1 LRNSVFDLS
10 SQLNRILTAVAIFGR
25 FGAMLARIETL
36 GQRRGNAFGRELR
49 MDDSRSRD

>member
-10 SQLNRILTAVAIFGR
+10 SQLNRILTAVTIFGR

-36 GQRRGNAFGRELR
+36 GQRLRGNAFGREL
-49 MDDSRSRD
+49 